1 VRARFRS
8 RIARSCLAALAALC
22 ALGSA
27 AAFADDHP
35 PAADQLVTAK
45 KAPAVE
51 KPRRYELAGFPIIG
65 GNSDIGFQFGAAGT
79 LTRFYDQAFPYEWNL
94 DLLLSASLKD
104 DAGRLALA
112 QQSHVLRL
120 DAPDVFGG
128 RARFD
133 TRGSFQRTINSGYY
147 GVGNASLAVTNPD
160 PHHYWYIQEE
170 GRVREILRVHTGW
183 SGIDFAVGVNLRY
196 ESPSTYGT
204 SAAGGPTKLVADAIG
219 PGASVIGTRPAF
231 LAGGT
236 VGMMYDTRESEF
248 VTRTGV
254 FYQLGIGATVG
265 TEERVAYGE
274 ASAVLAHYAP
284 VGGPF
289 VFASRFV
296 FSFQFGRVPFYDL
309 AQGGNFEPQYLLGSE
324 NGVRGVPQGR
334 YIGRV
339 KALSNLEIRSTPFPH
354 FALLGQR
361 LRIGTTTFFDVGRTW
376 SDYSTIS
383 PADGNSLN
391 LKYGVGGG
399 LFLQWGEAAI
409 FRVEVAYSP
418 DAVAENPSLPLGIY
432 VSDGLM
438 F

>member
-1 VRARFRS
+1 
-8 RIARSCLAALAALC
+8 LAGAAS
-22 ALGSA
+22 G
-27 AAFADDHP
+27 ADPP
-35 PAADQLVTAK
+35 PAADKLVAPST
-45 KAPAVE
+45 APAVE

-65 GNSDIGFQFGAAGT
+65 GNSDIGVQFGAAAT

-94 DLLLSASLKD
+94 DLLLSASIKD
-104 DAGRLALA
+104 DSGHIALA

-120 DAPDVFGG
+120 DAPDLLGG
-128 RARFD
+128 RFRMD

-147 GVGNASLAVTNPD
+147 GLGDVSSGVKNPD

-170 GRVREILRVHTGW
+170 GRVRGIGRVHTGLP
-183 SGIDFAVGVNLRY
+183 GLDVAFGVNLRY

-204 SAAGGPTKLVADAIG
+204 SATGGPTKLVEDASG
-219 PGASVIGTRPAF
+219 PSPAVIGTQSAF
-231 LAGGT
+231 LAGATAG
-236 VGMMYDTRESEF
+236 VMYDTRESEF

-265 TEERVAYGE
+265 TAERVAYGE

-296 FSFQFGRVPFYDL
+296 LSFQFGRVPFYDL
-309 AQGGNFEPQYLLGSE
+309 AQGGTFEPQFLFGGE
-324 NGVRGVPQGR
+324 TGVRGVPEGR

-354 FALLGQR
+354 FTFLRQR
-361 LRIGTTTFFDVGRTW
+361 LRIGTTTFFDAGRVWT
-376 SDYSTIS
+376 DYQVIS
-383 PADGNSLN
+383 GSDGNALN
-391 LKYGVGGG
+391 MKYGVGGG

-409 FRVEVAYSP
+409 FRVEFAYSP